1 MPMMND
7 LLEKLQDDPPSTEQE
22 LMAVLSETGY
32 DLTMKEPS
40 MADEEEEEGEMEM
53 MGEEE
58 EEEEEEEEDMGPMD
72 EPEGGAM
79 EMEIIKEMMPMG
91 GIMAG
96 APEGANPRMMMQART
111 RKAAKK
117 ALKEG

>member
-53 MGEEE
+53 MGE

>member
-7 LLEKLQDDPPSTEQE
+7 LLAKLQDSPPSTEQE
-22 LMAVLSETGY
+22 LEMLLDETGY
-32 DLTMKEPS
+32 DLVMKEPS
-40 MADEEEEEGEMEM
+40 MEAEEDMAVEGEEMEA
-53 MGEEE
+53 
-58 EEEEEEEEDMGPMD
+58 EEDMGPM
-72 EPEGGAM
+72 EAPAPEEGEM

-91 GIMAG
+91 GLMAG
-96 APEGANPRMMMQART
+96 APEGVNPRMMMQART

>member
-1 MPMMND
+1 MPMMNA
-7 LLEKLQDDPPSTEQE
+7 LLEKLQDEPPSTEQE
-22 LMAVLSETGY
+22 LMALLDETGY

-40 MADEEEEEGEMEM
+40 MSEEEGEMDMEM
-53 MGEEE
+53 M
-58 EEEEEEEEDMGPMD
+58 EEEEDMGPME
-72 EPEGGAM
+72 EPEPDEEDGAM

-91 GIMAG
+91 SMMGG
-96 APEGANPRMMMQART
+96 APEGVNPRMMMQART

>member
-1 MPMMND
+1 
-7 LLEKLQDDPPSTEQE
+7 
-22 LMAVLSETGY
+22 MAVLAETGY

-40 MADEEEEEGEMEM
+40 MADEEEEGEMEM
-53 MGEEE
+53 MGEDAEA
-58 EEEEEEEEDMGPMD
+58 EEDMGPMD
-72 EPEGGAM
+72 APEEADGAM

-91 GIMAG
+91 AMMGG
-96 APEGANPRMMMQART
+96 APEGVNPRMMMQART